1 MPAAKPLPR
10 SDAAD
15 SARSMIQGV
24 PTMAWEPLVKLRYRW
39 WPDHLLGEILSKRWT
54 ETAIPVLVLALVA
67 SLLATR
73 IDGFFSEGNL
83 AAMLRQAGEVGLIA
97 LGMTLVVIVGGIDL
111 SVGSIFALCNFA
123 ALLFI
128 QLWDWPVAVAV
139 PATVLVGAVLGAF
152 NGILIGYLRLR
163 AFLTTLISLIIF
175 RSVYDILILRHS
187 AAITSR
193 LPESEAWNLMG
204 GAAVLGLDVA
214 TWTCLLLAI
223 ACHVL
228 LTRLRPGWHIMAI
241 GGSRRAAHNA
251 GVPVA
256 RTVALCY
263 VASGTFTALSAVFFA
278 ARLGTLGGDV
288 GAGLELTVLTA
299 TVVGGLTLGGGR
311 GSVTKM
317 LVGLLVVLLIING
330 LTSVSARGG
339 VVNMALAAALI
350 IASVI
355 DIRWN
360 KNRQKLIRSVY
371 VSPGYLRLPDA
382 PAIRSDSGTVWQVNK
397 RLREVEIIGLG
408 QVEGPEDVILDR
420 EGHLYC
426 GSRQGDIVRFFAPDF
441 QRREVYAHIGGQTLG
456 LSFDREQNLYVCS
469 GGMGLYRVTPQREVQ
484 KVSDETRR
492 SLTAFTDDSRLRLA
506 DDLDIAPDGRVFF
519 SEATIRYEMSEH
531 MLDVLEGRGNGRIV
545 CWDPRT
551 NTTRTLLSGLRFPN
565 GICCCGDNESLLFA
579 LTTGCAVMRYW
590 YDGPRKGRLEAVLPN
605 LPGHPDNINPASD
618 GNFWLALVG
627 IRSPAL
633 DLAYRMP
640 GFRRRMTQRLPVDE
654 WLIPQI
660 NNGCVLKFSLQGEVL
675 ETLWDDGAVNHP
687 MITSM
692 REHKGWLYL
701 GGLTNN
707 RIGRYKL
714 PEGSCDPDFDQFERK
729 WGAWA

>member
-1 MPAAKPLPR
+1 MPNTN
-10 SDAAD
+10 
-15 SARSMIQGV
+15 SMSTHGAPSMLRGIPG
-24 PTMAWEPLVKLRYRW
+24 MAGESWVRLRYRW
-39 WPDHLLGEILSKRWT
+39 WPAHLFGEILSKRWT

-67 SLLATR
+67 SLLAAG

-83 AAMLRQAGEVGLIA
+83 AAMLRQAGEIGLVA
-97 LGMTLVVIVGGIDL
+97 LGMALVVIVGGIDL

-128 QLWDWPVAVAV
+128 QLWHWPVALAL
-139 PATVLVGAVLGAF
+139 PATVLIGALLGAC

-175 RSVYDILILRHS
+175 RAIYDILILRHS
-187 AAITSR
+187 AAITSE
-193 LPESEAWNLMG
+193 LPQSPAWDLLGMG
-204 GAAVLGLDVA
+204 MGTVLGLDIA
-214 TWTCLLLAI
+214 TWTLLALAI
-223 ACHVL
+223 ACHML

-241 GGSRRAAHNA
+241 GGSRRAAHNS

-263 VASGTFTALSAVFFA
+263 VASGAFAALSALFFA

-317 LVGLLVVLLIING
+317 LVGVLVVLLIING
-330 LTSVSARGG
+330 LTSISVRGG
-339 VVNMALAAALI
+339 VVNMALATTLI

-371 VSPGYLRLPDA
+371 VSPDYLRLPDA
-382 PAIRSDSGTVWQVNK
+382 PAIRPDTGTIWQVNN
-397 RLREVEIIGLG
+397 RLKDVETIGLH
-408 QVEGPEDVILDR
+408 QVDGPEDVILDR
-420 EGHLYC
+420 DGNLYC
-426 GSRQGDIVRFFAPDF
+426 GSRQGDIMRFFAPDF
-441 QRREVYAHIGGQTLG
+441 ARSEVFAHIGGHTLG

-484 KVSDETRR
+484 KVSDETNR
-492 SLTAFTDDSRLRLA
+492 SLTAITDDSRLRLA

-519 SEATIRYEMSEH
+519 SEATVRYEMSEH

-545 CWDPRT
+545 CWDPKT

-565 GICCCGDNESLLFA
+565 GICCCDDNQSLLFT
-579 LTTGCAVMRYW
+579 LTTACAVMRYW
-590 YDGPRKGRLEAVLPN
+590 YDGPRKGKVEEVLPN
-605 LPGHPDNINPASD
+605 LPGNPDNINPASD
-618 GNFWLALVG
+618 GDFWLALVG

-640 GFRRRMTQRLPVDE
+640 GFRRRMAQRLPVDE

-660 NNGCVLKFSLQGEVL
+660 NNGCVLKFNLQGEVL

-687 MITSM
+687 AISSM

-707 RIGRYKL
+707 RIGRYRL
-714 PEGSCDPDFDQFERK
+714 SEGSCDPDFDQFQRK
-729 WGAWA
+729 WGGAQ

>member
-1 MPAAKPLPR
+1 MPNTN
-10 SDAAD
+10 
-15 SARSMIQGV
+15 SMSTHGAPGMLRGIPG
-24 PTMAWEPLVKLRYRW
+24 MAGESWVRLRYRW
-39 WPDHLLGEILSKRWT
+39 WPAHLFGEILSKRWT

-67 SLLATR
+67 SLLAAS

-83 AAMLRQAGEVGLIA
+83 AAMLRQAGEIGLVA
-97 LGMTLVVIVGGIDL
+97 LGMALVVIVGGIDL

-128 QLWDWPVAVAV
+128 QLWHWPVALAL
-139 PATVLVGAVLGAF
+139 PATVLIGAALGAC

-175 RSVYDILILRHS
+175 RAVYDILILHHS
-187 AAITSR
+187 AAITSE
-193 LPESEAWNLMG
+193 LPQSPAWDLLGMG
-204 GAAVLGLDVA
+204 TVLGLDMA
-214 TWTCLLLAI
+214 TWTLLALAI

-241 GGSRRAAHNA
+241 GGSRRAAHNS

-263 VASGTFTALSAVFFA
+263 VGSGAFAALSAVFFA

-317 LVGLLVVLLIING
+317 LVGVLVVLLIING
-330 LTSVSARGG
+330 LTSISVRGG
-339 VVNMALAAALI
+339 VVNMALAATLI

-371 VSPGYLRLPDA
+371 VSPDYLRLPDA
-382 PAIRSDSGTVWQVNK
+382 PAIGPDTGTIWQVNN
-397 RLREVEIIGLG
+397 RLRDVETIGLN
-408 QVEGPEDVILDR
+408 QVDGPEDVILDR
-420 EGHLYC
+420 DGNLYC
-426 GSRQGDIVRFFAPDF
+426 GSRQGDIMRFFAPDF
-441 QRREVYAHIGGQTLG
+441 ARSEVFAHIGGHTLG

-484 KVSDETRR
+484 KVSDETNR
-492 SLTAFTDDSRLRLA
+492 SLTAVTDDSRLRLA

-519 SEATIRYEMSEH
+519 SEATVRYEMSEH

-565 GICCCGDNESLLFA
+565 GICCCDDNQSLLFT
-579 LTTGCAVMRYW
+579 LTTACAVMRYW
-590 YDGPRKGRLEAVLPN
+590 YDGPRKGQVEEVLPS
-605 LPGHPDNINPASD
+605 LPGNPDNINPASD

-640 GFRRRMTQRLPVDE
+640 GLRRRMTQRLPVDE

-660 NNGCVLKFSLQGEVL
+660 NNGCVLKFNLKGEVL

-687 MITSM
+687 AISSM

-714 PEGSCDPDFDQFERK
+714 PEGSCDPDFDQFQRK
-729 WGAWA
+729 WGGAQ